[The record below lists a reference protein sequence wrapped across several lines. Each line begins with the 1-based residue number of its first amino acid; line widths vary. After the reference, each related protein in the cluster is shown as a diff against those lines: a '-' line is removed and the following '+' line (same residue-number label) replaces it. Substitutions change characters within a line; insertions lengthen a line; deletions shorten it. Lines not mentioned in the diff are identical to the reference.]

1 MQKKRKRIVWIAFI
15 LIFIAMLGLKLY
27 TEKQQQKVSENKA
40 EFVRQ
45 INML

>member
-1 MQKKRKRIVWIAFI
+1 MQKKRKCIVWIAFI

-40 EFVRQ
+40 EIVRQ

>member
-1 MQKKRKRIVWIAFI
+1 MQKKRKRIVRIAFI

-40 EFVRQ
+40 EIVRQ

>member
-27 TEKQQQKVSENKA
+27 TEKQQQKVSESKA
-40 EFVRQ
+40 EIVRQ
-45 INML
+45 IDML

>member
-27 TEKQQQKVSENKA
+27 TEKQQQKISENKA
-40 EFVRQ
+40 EIVRQ

>member
-40 EFVRQ
+40 EIIRQ

>member
-40 EFVRQ
+40 EIVRQ

>member
-1 MQKKRKRIVWIAFI
+1 MQKKRKRIMWIAFI

-40 EFVRQ
+40 EIIRQ

>member
-1 MQKKRKRIVWIAFI
+1 MQKKRKRIVWLAFI

-40 EFVRQ
+40 EIVRQ